1 MGLVDKIKGLLGQ
14 ATEKARPLLEQA
26 TDKAEP
32 PPQQTTEKA
41 EPPPQQATGAPPAQ
55 ELSDAERAAAPP
67 AATCCCLPE
76 ICGPASGDVG
86 CRAGGRRGV
95 CCGG

>member
-26 TDKAEP
+26 
-32 PPQQTTEKA
+32 TEKA

-55 ELSDAERAAAPP
+55 ELSDAERAAAEEST
-67 AATCCCLPE
+67 AADE
-76 ICGPASGDVG
+76 NQ
-86 CRAGGRRGV
+86 
-95 CCGG
+95 